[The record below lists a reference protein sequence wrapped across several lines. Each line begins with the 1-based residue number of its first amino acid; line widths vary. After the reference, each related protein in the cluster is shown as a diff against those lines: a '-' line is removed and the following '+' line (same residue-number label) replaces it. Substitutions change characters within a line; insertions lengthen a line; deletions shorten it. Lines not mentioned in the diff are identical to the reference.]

1 MRSGEIIDMKWR
13 HLLFL
18 HWQVPIQSLRE
29 LVPEGLEI
37 DTFAGNAYVGLVP
50 FTMPEASPWSVV
62 PAISGVTNFH
72 EVNVRTYVRHG
83 SDRGVWFFSLDA
95 ASRLA
100 VAAARATFRLPYFFA
115 SIEMEVNG
123 QSVHYESRRR
133 WPKPLP
139 ADCRLDYRIAGG
151 ATRTSADGSL
161 EHFLV
166 ERYLLFT
173 ESGGKLYRGR
183 VHHQPY
189 ALQEAELESLQE
201 TLVWAAGIR
210 LSGMAPHVI
219 YSPGVDVQVDPIEL
233 LELPTFM

>member
-1 MRSGEIIDMKWR
+1 MKWR

-18 HWQVPIQSLRE
+18 HWQVPVPALRT
-29 LVPEGLEI
+29 LVPRGLEI

-50 FTMPEASPWSVV
+50 FTMPEASPWKGM
-62 PAISGVTNFH
+62 PAIPGVTNFH

-83 SDRGVWFFSLDA
+83 DDQGVWFFSLDA

-100 VAAARATFRLPYFFA
+100 VAAARTTFRLPYFFA
-115 SIEMEVNG
+115 SIAMDVNG
-123 QSVHYESRRR
+123 QSVHYESRRH

-139 ADCRLDYRIAGG
+139 ADCRLDYRIADE
-151 ATRTSADGSL
+151 AARASAEGSL

-173 ESGGKLYRGR
+173 ESGGRLYRGR

-189 ALQEAELESLQE
+189 ELQRAELESLEQ

-210 LSGMAPHVI
+210 LSSEAPHI
-219 YSPGVDVQVDPIEL
+219 LYSPGVDVQVEPIEP
-233 LELPTFM
+233 LELPISR